1 MITRLLPVSWNLI
14 TTAAWAAL
22 FLKVS
27 SSYQVQND
35 KHGILTS
42 IKPRS
47 FIAATVISTSLV
59 FDIGYKHPQ
68 LATAATYQIARIS
81 TSKIKDRIDLT
92 PTQQSPGWELA
103 RQKRTAAMKDM
114 QNKGI
119 IKINTDDSGNQY
131 LKVPWV
137 PDQILPYKS
146 LSITQRLQGEV
157 CAGAIGELSKDVL
170 LHVVDTAKTRK
181 QALKKSGTLPSE
193 SSNNTIS
200 IGGFLGNLKDSY
212 AGFPVVLASSIP
224 QGGVFFLVKKGTI
237 ELLNKFAP
245 ATPSVISAI
254 FPIGLGVMAYWLFR
268 TPAEVIK
275 TQVQTYQ
282 SNSCQESLQTAK
294 NSQNGLFGLWKY
306 YPVMLS
312 LDIPFQ
318 ILNFVL
324 FGFVSDAVL
333 HAGYETSIL
342 TRLFC
347 GVTCGMITGAV
358 TCPIDV
364 CKTRIISRDKKANS
378 ANIMNMSSVV
388 TEIHHVEEEFIGTTN
403 DDLKVEVNIEIL
415 KRNQLLTNSNSND
428 EASKSESLSNS
439 IELYDIK
446 KIQLKKGV
454 NKKEIENENNW
465 IKNQRNKEKNEDLS
479 LEFQNK
485 GQSQQF
491 GTLLLAPMKK
501 ERLKYSEDDNNKS
514 IQSEENDIKLNINL
528 NMNVIPTSKTETEI
542 EINAIPIENIIL
554 ENSITSSNTVKTIE
568 KKFFFQSNT
577 KKDSDN
583 NIIDEF
589 FKITREEGFGTLFL
603 GIEQRLLY
611 VGLANGIRLAAY
623 GTSRMD
629 LMMKSLDDL

>member
-1 MITRLLPVSWNLI
+1 MITRLLAGCWKLI
-14 TTAAWAAL
+14 TISAWTAVL
-22 FLKVS
+22 LKVS
-27 SSYQVQND
+27 NSYHVQYD
-35 KHGILTS
+35 SPGIFESL
-42 IKPRS
+42 KPRRLL
-47 FIAATVISTSLV
+47 AATIISTGLV
-59 FDIGYKHPQ
+59 LDVGYKHPHT
-68 LATAATYQIARIS
+68 ANAATYVKARIS
-81 TSKIKDRIDLT
+81 TPIMNEKIDLT

-103 RQKRTAAMKDM
+103 RQKRTAAMKAM

-146 LSITQRLQGEV
+146 LSITKRLEGEV
-157 CAGAIGELSKDVL
+157 FAGAVGELSKDVL

-181 QALKKSGTLPSE
+181 QALKKSGTSPLVPS
-193 SSNNTIS
+193 NDTIS
-200 IGGFLGNLKDSY
+200 IGKILASLKNNY
-212 AGFPVVLASSIP
+212 AGFPIVLVSSIP

-245 ATPSVISAI
+245 STPSVISAI

-275 TQVQTYQ
+275 TQVQTFQ
-282 SNSCQESLQTAK
+282 SASCKESLQVAQ
-294 NSQNGLFGLWKY
+294 NSQNGLLGLWKY

-318 ILNFVL
+318 ILNFIL

-364 CKTRIISRDKKANS
+364 CKTRIISRDKAAN
-378 ANIMNMSSVV
+378 AAKDLNIVDA
-388 TEIHHVEEEFIGTTN
+388 EIAIELGKGTKVGHDLEVEAE
-403 DDLKVEVNIEIL
+403 VEVEVEIYGA
-415 KRNQLLTNSNSND
+415 NQILTSSNRSS
-428 EASKSESLSNS
+428 ATKSESKPKSIFTESDGTNESLSTK
-439 IELYDIK
+439 D
-446 KIQLKKGV
+446 LKRH
-454 NKKEIENENNW
+454 EINYFSDRRDTDES
-465 IKNQRNKEKNEDLS
+465 EDLGS
-479 LEFQNK
+479 EFQCQDQ
-485 GQSQQF
+485 GSIS
-491 GTLLLAPMKK
+491 GTVLLAPIKK
-501 ERLKYSEDDNNKS
+501 ERIRNSGDSD
-514 IQSEENDIKLNINL
+514 
-528 NMNVIPTSKTETEI
+528 
-542 EINAIPIENIIL
+542 INAIQSWENEMKIDVNLNVISTEVTATAGMDPVEKNVL
-554 ENSITSSNTVKTIE
+554 NTIATESSVF
-568 KKFFFQSNT
+568 KKI

-583 NIIDEF
+583 NIIDEL
-589 FKITREEGFGTLFL
+589 FKIIEEEGVGTLFL
-603 GIEQRLLY
+603 GIKQRLLY

-629 LMMKSLDDL
+629 LMMKNLDDL